1 MIPEEISKSYQVLEI
16 EPSASLHAIKEAY
29 RGLVKVWHPDRF
41 QNDQKLQHKA
51 QEKLKDINAA
61 YTAILEYIESADI
74 RTKPEASDSRK
85 DAGTDDRVEAYTV
98 GEAFYFGQGRQKD
111 LNEAAK
117 FFLKS
122 AELGYA
128 QAQTFLGLMYY
139 RGEGVR
145 KDNSAAADWWTR
157 AAEQG
162 HPFAQDSL
170 GCLYKEGFNSNF
182 LEKAAGNAT
191 SWKYGDSKIEAYKWF
206 NLAVTNGK
214 ANARGGMEEISFYM
228 SQHQI
233 NEARTQASRL
243 YPAYPNISTSQAII
257 EWFGCYLAEIK
268 GNEKFTGWHEQVMS
282 DLQAHPGIE
291 ADVAMHTSILLEN
304 EFSGK
309 KSEQAQEFL
318 RFGATNWKR
327 LFGHKPNKNESARL
341 ISFRMKTD
349 AWDAFSPKYICKKE
363 NILNYLWLK
372 IYAGK

>member
-1 MIPEEISKSYQVLEI
+1 MIPQEISKCYQVLEI
-16 EPSASLHAIKEAY
+16 ETDASFQAVKEAY

-61 YTAILEYIESADI
+61 YQAILEYFETADMRSKAEPNESRNDNQ
-74 RTKPEASDSRK
+74 
-85 DAGTDDRVEAYTV
+85 TDERVESYTI
-98 GEAFYFGQGRQKD
+98 GEAFYSGEGRQKD
-111 LNEAAK
+111 FKEAAK
-117 FFLKS
+117 FFMKS

-145 KDNSAAADWWTR
+145 KDNSAAVQWWTR

-162 HPFAQDSL
+162 HAFAQDSL
-170 GCLYKEGFNSNF
+170 GCLYKNGFNSNF
-182 LEKAAGNAT
+182 LEKAAGNVT
-191 SWKYGDSKIEAYKWF
+191 GWNYGDSKVEAYKWF

-214 ANARGGMEEISFYM
+214 ANARGGMEEVSFYM

-233 NEARTQASRL
+233 NEARSQASRL
-243 YPAYPNISTSQAII
+243 YPPYPNIPIGQAIS
-257 EWFGCYLAEIK
+257 EWFGCYLADIR
-268 GNEKFTGWHEQVMS
+268 GNEKFTDWYQQVEL
-282 DLQAHPGIE
+282 DLRTHPGIE
-291 ADVAMHTSILLEN
+291 ADIATHTAILLEN

-309 KSEQAQEFL
+309 KSQQAQEFL
-318 RFGATNWKR
+318 QFGVTNWKR
-327 LFGHKPNKNESARL
+327 LFGRKPNRTESVRL

-363 NILNYLWLK
+363 NVLNYLWLK
-372 IYAGK
+372 IYARR